1 MRYDWLV
8 TAILALHFGYLAYVV
23 LGGFLAWRWPKT
35 YFVHVAV
42 CIWGVLIVLAWV
54 DCPLT
59 FAEHWAREK
68 AGQSRTT
75 AGFIDR
81 YLTDVMYPAEYV
93 EEVRL
98 AVAFVVLVSWVGAF
112 LLWRRRRAKAAAANP
127 DARAAAHEAD
137 AGHEA
142 GAGQEAATPT
152 AGAGRR
158 HERN

>member
-8 TAILALHFGYLAYVV
+8 TVILALHFGYLAYVV

-68 AGQSRTT
+68 AGQTPST

-81 YLTDVMYPAEYV
+81 YLTNVMYPAEYV

-112 LLWRRRRAKAAAANP
+112 ILWRRAKAA
-127 DARAAAHEAD
+127 R

-142 GAGQEAATPT
+142 DPGHEAVAGQEADTPR
-152 AGAGRR
+152 AVAGRR
-158 HERN
+158 HEPN

>member
-68 AGQSRTT
+68 AGQTPST

-81 YLTDVMYPAEYV
+81 YLTNVMYPAEYV

-112 LLWRRRRAKAAAANP
+112 VLWRRRRAKAAGE
-127 DARAAAHEAD
+127 RHEAD
-137 AGHEA
+137 LGHPA
-142 GAGQEAATPT
+142 VAGQEAATRS
-152 AGAGRR
+152 AAAGRR
-158 HERN
+158 HEPN